1 MVLRDN
7 GRLFALTGADFM
19 GRVKPVR
26 VGVRKP
32 SVSASMGEVMS
43 RSVLVA
49 IVGLALAACS
59 PAPEPPTAD
68 VATEREQAVAEA
80 VQAMQTRFAAAR
92 AATPADQASAYQ
104 FEFPGLF
111 VDRVPMTAFEGE
123 VVMVV
128 NTASR
133 CGFTPQYE
141 GLQQIYSEYHDQGF
155 EIVGVPAN
163 NFMGQEPGSAEE
175 IQEFCT
181 MNYGVT
187 FPMAAKTEVVGE
199 ARHPFF
205 AWAETQ
211 LGEAAVPQWNF
222 HKLLIGRDGRLI
234 AAFPTR
240 TEPTSEEVRTAIAA
254 ALAASAPASSATPTA
269 YSTTP

>member
-1 MVLRDN
+1 MTFKAHILVVAI
-7 GRLFALTGADFM
+7 ALT
-19 GRVKPVR
+19 
-26 VGVRKP
+26 
-32 SVSASMGEVMS
+32 
-43 RSVLVA
+43 
-49 IVGLALAACS
+49 LAACNRAP
-59 PAPEPPTAD
+59 PAASADISEARRAAVTAA
-68 VATEREQAVAEA
+68 VEEQRA
-80 VQAMQTRFAAAR
+80 RFAAAPD
-92 AATPADQASAYQ
+92 PAQADPSTAYQ
-104 FEFPGLF
+104 FAFPGLWTE
-111 VDRVPMTAFEGE
+111 RVPMTAFAGE
-123 VVMVV
+123 VVLVV

-141 GLQQIYSEYHDQGF
+141 GLQQIYDEYHAQGF

-181 MNYGVT
+181 LNYGVT
-187 FPMAAKTEVVGE
+187 FPMAAKTDVVGD

-240 TEPTSEEVRTAIAA
+240 TEPTSAEVRAAITT
-254 ALAASAPASSATPTA
+254 ALAVTNNAATPTA
-269 YSTTP
+269 ATE